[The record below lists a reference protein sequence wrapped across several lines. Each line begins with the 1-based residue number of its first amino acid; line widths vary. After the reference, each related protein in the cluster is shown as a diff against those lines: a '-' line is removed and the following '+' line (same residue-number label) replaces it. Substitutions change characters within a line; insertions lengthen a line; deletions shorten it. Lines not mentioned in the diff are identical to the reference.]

1 MSNDMKQIL
10 KRIIVLFAAIA
21 VVGWIGLRGA
31 QDRTLKATEM
41 TQDDALAQASS
52 ALSEET
58 EYAPAEE
65 TVQLEIPQAEEAV
78 GEDALISEELPEE
91 IIEGNSSYSEI
102 PSSESSYT
110 ESMSVE
116 ITDEGNADGGNTY
129 EEIPYEEALPDEE
142 AQNLYPDELSE
153 SSAVSGGSQEQDVTA
168 ASSSVETDS
177 ESLTEE
183 EKKERKEE
191 LLRTITEDGTE
202 IIVSDPENT
211 LPEGAYVT
219 AEILPAQTAQGSIDD
234 AIGSG
239 REITQMAVYDIIIH
253 GPDGVEIQ
261 PESSVRISIKG
272 AFSGSSDEKSVYR
285 IEDSGKAEKVA
296 DITEEGEAEFEA
308 AGS

>member
-116 ITDEGNADGGNTY
+116 ITDE
-129 EEIPYEEALPDEE
+129 EALPDEE

-153 SSAVSGGSQEQDVTA
+153 SSTVSGGSQEQDVTA